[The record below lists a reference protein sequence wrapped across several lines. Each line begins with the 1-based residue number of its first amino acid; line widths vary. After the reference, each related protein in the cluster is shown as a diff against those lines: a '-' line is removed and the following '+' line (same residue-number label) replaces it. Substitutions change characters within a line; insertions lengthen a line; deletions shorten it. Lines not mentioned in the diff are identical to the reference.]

1 MGITMNKSILN
12 TSRIAILVA
21 AATIAGC
28 GGGSDSSSAT
38 STNLSVVTPNQ
49 PVDDWQLVWSDEF
62 DGSAI
67 DSRKWTHEVNCD
79 GGGNQELQCY
89 TDSDENS
96 FVSEGTLK
104 IVAKLND
111 GAAGDQDNDYTSAR
125 MTTRY
130 KGDFKYG
137 RIEMRAKL
145 PKGQGTWPAFWMM
158 PTDSVYGNWPK
169 SGEIDIVEAVN
180 LGAARADGTPETNV
194 YGTIHYGAGPGSDF
208 SGAAHTPETNPGDS
222 FNTYALEWQEGEMRW
237 YFNNELYAVQRQ
249 SQLRT
254 SSDGTILGLSHRGW
268 YAELY
273 DIVTGNL
280 ETDYS
285 SAPFDQNFYMIL
297 NLAVGGSWPSSVNEG
312 GVDATMFA
320 GAGQTYEIDYVR
332 VYECGA
338 DPETGRGCETVAP
351 GYDVDAEDGGFLVQG
366 RAPSPTLNP
375 GAPDPITIFDD
386 VVDTNWVA
394 WDCCGGSTPALVAD
408 DADRGNVYEFQVAN
422 GNNGT
427 VFGFITRSLF
437 LDPDPSSPA
446 RATPHNALGMI
457 DGGYVT
463 FDLKVTSA
471 PADPASVW
479 KFKIEADEAA
489 GGAWETDLVNY
500 GPAPVVGEWAN
511 YRVPLQDIADNGVD
525 LTLLDVI
532 MVFPAWM
539 TGDGAVF
546 RMDNVA
552 IEQDTSGQTFP
563 EFPVSGNAD
572 WALWDCCGGS
582 TPGLVTDDVKGQVA
596 EFNVANGNSGTV
608 LGFITRSSDGGNDS
622 PIDVT
627 PIASNGVLSFD
638 LKVQNAPAA
647 GNEGWMLKI
656 ESNANQGEFVEVN
669 LNTSNEGENPS
680 ENWQTFTFD
689 ISDLTSNSSLDPS
702 GIDVIMIFPAW
713 GTGADAVFRVADL
726 KFHVPGSGAAIPPLA
741 TLIDA
746 GAVNENWALWDCCG
760 GSTPS
765 FVADADAGGSVVEFA
780 VNNGNS
786 GTVLGLNS
794 RTSDGG
800 TGVSIDASSLLS
812 SGVFRFDLKVV
823 NAPAAGNEAWMLKLE
838 SNANQGEFIEVNLNT
853 SNEGVNPSENWQTFS
868 FDVSD
873 LVDSTL
879 DPSAID
885 VIMIFPAWGTGADAV
900 YRVDNMFFTADT
912 SGGSSNGGSD
922 SSDDNNG
929 GSDSSDD
936 NNGGSD
942 DNNGGGETPAPTG
955 VDFTGLFGG
964 VTFDAAT
971 STYAWPSGSETW
983 GGVANNNADLYPF
996 SFPYGGTITFT
1007 GALPAGAAD
1016 VNVRFKFER
1025 LPFNADDATATEPS
1039 FFTEYATVTGTDEAT
1054 YTLTI
1059 GEQGENTFSSF
1070 LMYFENMDANVIIKD
1085 VVVTANGPSGVQ
1097 MTGSFGGATLA
1108 DGVYTFP
1115 TGAEGWA
1122 GFANDNAEVYPFTFP
1137 AGGTLTFTASVAEGV
1152 ADTTLRFRFER
1163 RPFPNTDPA
1172 FDLANV
1178 VVSGSTATE
1187 YSVTIPAQDAEN
1199 TYESF
1204 LMYIVERDQGVTVT
1218 DITVTANSTAADMSG
1233 VFGNSAKDGDNFT
1246 FPAAAE
1252 SWAGFANLN
1261 TALYPMDL
1269 SRGGFITFT
1278 GALVGD
1284 AVDTN
1289 VFFRFENLPHP
1300 DNSTAF
1306 NTESV
1311 TVTGTAETE
1320 YRVAIPAQTG
1330 VTEFSSFLL
1339 YLVERDA
1346 TVMIRDIQVTTFDTQ
1361 AMMVPFGGATKSN
1374 ATYAWPTGAEAWA
1387 GFSNDNSSLYPMS
1400 FPNGGTITFDAALP
1414 AGGTDTNVRFRFER
1428 LPYPDVEP
1436 SFNTDAVTVTG
1447 EGMTQYTITF
1457 GAQDAAN
1464 TYSSFLM
1471 YLNEQDQSV
1480 IIKNIQVTA
1489 AE

>member
-1 MGITMNKSILN
+1 MKKTLLN
-12 TSRIAILVA
+12 TPRIAILLA

-62 DGSAI
+62 DGNAI
-67 DSRKWTHEVNCD
+67 DANKWTHEVNCD

-89 TDSDENS
+89 TDSAENS
-96 FVSEGTLK
+96 FVSDGTLK

-125 MTTRY
+125 MTTQY

-145 PKGQGTWPAFWMM
+145 PRGQGTWPAFWMM
-158 PTDSVYGNWPK
+158 PTDSVYGGWPK
-169 SGEIDIVEAVN
+169 SGEVDIMEAVN
-180 LGAARADGTPETNV
+180 LGAARADGSEETNI
-194 YGTIHYGAGPGSDF
+194 YGTIHYGAGPMSDF
-208 SGAAHTPETNPGDS
+208 SGAAHTPASNPADS
-222 FNTYALEWQEGEMRW
+222 FNTYAIEWQEGEIRW
-237 YFNNELYAVQRQ
+237 YFNDELYSVQRQ
-249 SQLRT
+249 SELRF
-254 SSDGTILGLSHRGW
+254 SSSGDVLGFAHRGW
-268 YAELY
+268 YAEFF
-273 DIVTGNL
+273 DIATGNL
-280 ETDYS
+280 ETNYS
-285 SAPFDQNFYMIL
+285 AAPFDQDFFLIL

-312 GVDATMFA
+312 GVDATMFT
-320 GAGQTYEIDYVR
+320 GPGQTYEIDYVR
-332 VYECGA
+332 VFECAA

-366 RAPSPTLNP
+366 RAPSPSLNP

-386 VVDTNWVA
+386 VVDINWVA
-394 WDCCGGSTPALVAD
+394 WDCCGGTTPGLVAD
-408 DADRGNVYEFQVAN
+408 DADRGDVYEFQVAN
-422 GNNGT
+422 GNDGT

-437 LDPDPSSPA
+437 LNPDPSSPS
-446 RATPHNALGMI
+446 RPSPHNALGMI

-463 FDLKVTSA
+463 FDMKVVNA
-471 PADPASVW
+471 PANPDSVW
-479 KFKIEADEAA
+479 KFKIEADEAN
-489 GGAWETDLVNY
+489 GGAWEADLVNF
-500 GPAPVVGEWAN
+500 GPAPVVGEWAT

-552 IEQDTSGQTFP
+552 ILQDTAGQTFP

-582 TPGLVTDDVKGQVA
+582 SPGVVTDAEKGQVA

-627 PIASNGVLSFD
+627 PIVNNGVLSFD
-638 LKVQNAPAA
+638 LKVENAPAA
-647 GNEGWMLKI
+647 GNSGWLMKI
-656 ESNANQGEFVEVN
+656 ESNANQGEFVEIN
-669 LNTSNEGENPS
+669 LNTSNEGVDPS

-689 ISDLTSNSSLDPS
+689 IADLVSAGSLDPS

-713 GTGADAVFRVADL
+713 GTGADAVYRVADL
-726 KFHVPGSGAAIPPLA
+726 KFHVPGSGAVIPPLA

-765 FVADADAGGSVVEFA
+765 FVSDADAGGSVVEFA

-794 RTSDGG
+794 RTTDGG
-800 TGVSIDASSLLS
+800 TGVAIDASSLLS
-812 SGVFRFDLKVV
+812 GGVFRFDLKVV
-823 NAPAAGNEAWMLKLE
+823 NAPAAGNEAWLLKLE
-838 SNANQGEFIEVNLNT
+838 SNANQGEFIEINLNT

-873 LVDSTL
+873 LVDGGTL
-879 DPSAID
+879 DPTAID

-912 SGGSSNGGSD
+912 SGSTGGSGNGGSD
-922 SSDDNNG
+922 NG
-929 GSDSSDD
+929 GSD
-936 NNGGSD
+936 NGGSD
-942 DNNGGGETPAPTG
+942 NGGSDNGGSDNGGGETPAPTG
-955 VDFTGLFGG
+955 PNFTGLFGG
-964 VTFDAAT
+964 VTFDAET
-971 STYAWPSGSETW
+971 STYSWPSGSETW
-983 GGVANNNADLYPF
+983 GGVSNLNADLYPLT
-996 SFPYGGTITFT
+996 FPYGGTITFT

-1025 LPFNADDATATEPS
+1025 LPFDENDATATEPS
-1039 FFTEYATVTGTDEAT
+1039 FFTEYATVTGTEEAT
-1054 YTLTI
+1054 YTLTFDA
-1059 GEQGENTFSSF
+1059 QGENTFSSF
-1070 LMYFENMDANVIIKD
+1070 IMYFENMDANVIIKD
-1085 VVVTANGPSGVQ
+1085 IQLTANEPSGVL
-1097 MTGSFGGATLA
+1097 MTGVFGGATLT
-1108 DGVYTFP
+1108 DGVYNFP
-1115 TGAEGWA
+1115 ATAEVWA
-1122 GFANDNAEVYPFTFP
+1122 GFANDNANVYPFTFP
-1137 AGGTLTFTASVAEGV
+1137 AGGTVTFTAAVPEGG

-1163 RPFPNTDPA
+1163 RPFPNADPA
-1172 FDLANV
+1172 FDLATV
-1178 VVSGSTATE
+1178 VVSGSTPTE
-1187 YSVTIPAQDAEN
+1187 YTVAIPAQDAEN
-1199 TYESF
+1199 TYDSF
-1204 LMYIVERDQGVTVT
+1204 LMYIVERDQGVMVSDIVVT
-1218 DITVTANSTAADMSG
+1218 ENSALADMSG
-1233 VFGNSAKDGDNFT
+1233 VFGNAGKDGNNFT
-1246 FPAAAE
+1246 FPGTAE

-1269 SRGGFITFT
+1269 SRGGHITFT
-1278 GALVGD
+1278 AALVAD
-1284 AVDTN
+1284 AVDTG

-1300 DNSTAF
+1300 DNSTVF
-1306 NTESV
+1306 DTETV
-1311 TVTGTAETE
+1311 TVTGTDEVV

-1330 VTEFSSFLL
+1330 VTEFNSFIM
-1339 YLVERDA
+1339 YLVERDS
-1346 TVMIRDIQVTTFDTQ
+1346 TVMIKDVAVTVYDTQ
-1361 AMMVPFGGATKSN
+1361 ALMVPFGGATKDN
-1374 ATYAWPTGAEAWA
+1374 ATYAWPTGSESWA
-1387 GFSNDNSSLYPMS
+1387 GFSNDNASLYPMS

-1414 AGGTDTNVRFRFER
+1414 AGGADTNVRFRFER
-1428 LPYPDVEP
+1428 LPFPDVDP

-1447 EGMTQYTITF
+1447 EAMTQYTITF

-1489 AE
+1489 TE